1 MRRTILFN
9 IAPTP
14 ITLPYLLERSRDVD
28 AQTRRGVFNRLIPKL
43 GDFRHL
49 SIRMRE
55 KLLRWGLNDRDE
67 YVRRATKRLFYHH
80 WLKDTDGDLLEVL
93 ERLDVSNEPIEEGP
107 KYMAMRAF
115 WEARHD
121 VLLDLELG
129 DPYWSNLTPEGAFLV
144 RTLNDY
150 GRSVSPQVAQSL
162 GMEERIP
169 EVTRLAYYLAKYM
182 NKLLLLTKQQAKDAP
197 DLEFIVL
204 QLILISMNVDYGDEI
219 GRRKMFSLYRETLA
233 IPELPELVT
242 KLVVDSLKKLTTNEG
257 EYSMIILEAI
267 AEIHDTIVD
276 DDGDEENDSFHS
288 AQSDPGDAEPAEDC
302 ISQRAKTPRPA
313 ADQPKPKKQKLDSH
327 QSGRKRRRGGGDGD
341 DDNDHDHDH
350 DHGDGDA
357 DMMDVDKQEHDEEAE
372 AAAEAQKAMNELVVN
387 LKCLHISQC
396 MLENISGELTSNSHL
411 VTMLNGL
418 VVPAVRSHDAP
429 VREAGLRCLGLS
441 CLLDRQLTET
451 NLGLFIH
458 VFNRGHEKIQ
468 VEALYIISDIL
479 LIHGSALLLSENCNA
494 DHKQLYRMFEKGLAM
509 DDNEEVQS
517 VAVAVLCK
525 LMLAQVIKDEVVCL
539 PCPRQPL
546 PRANTGPS
554 FSRNW

>member
-9 IAPTP
+9 LSPSP

-28 AQTRRGVFNRLIPKL
+28 DQIRRGVFNRLIPKL

-67 YVRRATKRLFYHH
+67 LVRRATRRLFYRH
-80 WLKDTDGDLLEVL
+80 WLKDAGGDLLEVL
-93 ERLDVSNEPIEEGP
+93 ERLDVTNEPIEEGP
-107 KYMAMRAF
+107 KYAALRAF
-115 WEARHD
+115 WDARHD
-121 VLLDLELG
+121 VLVDFTLD
-129 DPYWSNLTPEGAFLV
+129 DAFWSNLTPEGAFLA
-144 RTLNDY
+144 RSLNDY
-150 GRSVSPQVAQSL
+150 GRSVSPQVAESL
-162 GMEERIP
+162 GLEERIP

-182 NKLLLLTKQQAKDAP
+182 NKLLVTTKSQAEEAA

-204 QLILISMNVDYGDEI
+204 QLILISMNMDYGDEI
-219 GRRKMFSLYRETLA
+219 GRRKMFSLFRETLA

-242 KLVVDSLKKLTTNEG
+242 KLVVDGLKKLATSEG

-276 DDGDEENDSFHS
+276 DDGDGENDSFHS
-288 AQSDPGDAEPAEDC
+288 ARSDPGDAESVEGSVTP
-302 ISQRAKTPRPA
+302 RARPSRPA
-313 ADQPKPKKQKLDSH
+313 AVQQPKSKKQKLNSH
-327 QSGRKRRRGGGDGD
+327 QTGRKRRRGGDDDDDDNGDGD
-341 DDNDHDHDH
+341 GDG
-350 DHGDGDA
+350 GDGDGGDV
-357 DMMDVDKQEHDEEAE
+357 DMMDVDEQEHDDEEAEEEAE
-372 AAAEAQKAMNELVVN
+372 AAKAMKELLVN

-396 MLENISGELTSNSHL
+396 MLENIGGELTSNSHL

-458 VFNRGHEKIQ
+458 VFNRGHEKMQ

-479 LIHGSALLLSENCNA
+479 LTHGSAPLLSENCNA

-509 DDNEEVQS
+509 DDSEEVQS
-517 VAVAVLCK
+517 VAVEMLCK
-525 LMLAQVIKDEVVCL
+525 LMLAQVIKDEGVCL
-539 PCPRQPL
+539 PLSRQPL
-546 PRANTGPS
+546 PH
-554 FSRNW
+554 